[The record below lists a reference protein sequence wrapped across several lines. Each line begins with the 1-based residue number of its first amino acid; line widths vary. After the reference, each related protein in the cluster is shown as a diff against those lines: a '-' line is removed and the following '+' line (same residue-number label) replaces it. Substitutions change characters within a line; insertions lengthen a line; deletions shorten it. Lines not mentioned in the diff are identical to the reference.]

1 MLPKRRHKK
10 GRKLRGIPKTVTI
23 TKMIIIISKIFGNLN
38 NNNNNKHDN
47 DNNNIAGYPN
57 NKNNNKTNNKNNNF
71 AGHPNNNINN
81 KNNNS
86 NNNIA
91 GYPNNKEFK
100 MPSGGQVSDSFLLS
114 LRPRT
119 FY

>member
-23 TKMIIIISKIFGNLN
+23 TKIIIIISKNFGNLN

-47 DNNNIAGYPN
+47 DNNNIAG
-57 NKNNNKTNNKNNNF
+57 
-71 AGHPNNNINN
+71 H
-81 KNNNS
+81 
-86 NNNIA
+86 
-91 GYPNNKEFK
+91 PNNKEFK
-100 MPSGGQVSDSFLLS
+100 IPSGGQVSDSFLLS

-119 FY
+119 KMP